1 MFRLFMGASIF
12 FPDRKEKAYSTNR
25 TTHYERNQRMMD
37 IIFEKFKESAQSVLP
52 VSTIVLCLHFT
63 IAPMSPGTLM
73 LFLTGSVLLIIGMSI
88 FTLGSDMAMIPMGEA
103 IGLELT
109 KSRNLPLII
118 IGGFLLGVVVTV
130 AEPDLQVLTKQVP
143 AVPDM
148 VLILSVAV
156 GVGVFLVLSLLRII
170 LRIDL
175 AHMFIG
181 SYLLVFVIAAFTA
194 PDYLAVAFDSGG
206 VTTGPITVPFILS
219 LGMGVSSVLGGKNS
233 EEDSFGL
240 CALCS
245 IGPILAVLVTG
256 MFYNPSSSGF
266 AFEAPG
272 DISGVRELF
281 SAYGKASLGFFGE
294 VCLVLLPILII
305 FSFFQILR
313 LKFSTAK
320 LIKILVGI
328 VYTIIGLAIFLTGV
342 NVGFM
347 PAGKYLG
354 KSVAS
359 LPHQW
364 ILIPLSAV
372 IGFFVVFAEPAVHVL
387 NNQVEDITSG
397 AISQKMMMAG
407 LSIGVSI
414 ALVLSMIR
422 IMAGLNIWFFLVPGY
437 ILALV
442 LTFFTPKSFIAIAF
456 DSGGVA
462 AGTMAAAFLLP
473 FAEGVCDAFGADVMT
488 GAFGI
493 IAMVAMMPLI
503 TIQVMGLIYKVKMR
517 STTMLEESI
526 DPLLTDNTI
535 IDVDSAETGAPEE
548 SDSSADGAEEPPS
561 PDGELQEAGGTQEPQ
576 EESAAEEN
584 SAG

>member
-1 MFRLFMGASIF
+1 
-12 FPDRKEKAYSTNR
+12 
-25 TTHYERNQRMMD
+25 MD
-37 IIFEKFKESAQSVLP
+37 IIFEKFRESAQSVLP
-52 VSTIVLCLHFT
+52 VSIIVLCLHFT

-118 IGGFLLGVVVTV
+118 VGGFLLGVVVTV

-148 VLILSVAV
+148 VLILSVAL
-156 GVGVFLVLSLLRII
+156 GVGVFLAFSLLRII
-170 LRIDL
+170 LRINL
-175 AHMFIG
+175 AHMLIG

-219 LGMGVSSVLGGKNS
+219 LGVGVSMVLGGKKA

-245 IGPILAVLVTG
+245 IGPILAVLIMG
-256 MFYNPSSSGF
+256 MFFNPSASGF
-266 AFEAPG
+266 AFEPPG
-272 DISGVRELF
+272 DISGAEELF
-281 SAYGKASLGFFGE
+281 PVFGKAFLEFLEE

-305 FSFFQILR
+305 FGFFQILR

-359 LPHQW
+359 LPQQW
-364 ILIPLSAV
+364 ILIPLSAL

-387 NNQVEDITSG
+387 NNQVEEITSG
-397 AISQKMMMAG
+397 AISQKMMMTG

-414 ALVLSMIR
+414 ALVFSMIR

-437 ILALV
+437 LLALT

-473 FAEGVCDAFGADVMT
+473 FAEGVCNAFGGDVMT

-503 TIQVMGLIYKVKMR
+503 TIQVIGLIYKVKMR

-526 DPLLTDNTI
+526 DPMLIDSTI
-535 IDVDSAETGAPEE
+535 IDVDSTETGEPEE
-548 SDSSADGAEEPPS
+548 PDGAADVAEEAPRS
-561 PDGELQEAGGTQEPQ
+561 DGEPQKTGEPQESGVTQESGESQEPGETQSPEETQKSGESQEFGEPQ
-576 EESAAEEN
+576 EEAPSEET
-584 SAG
+584 AG